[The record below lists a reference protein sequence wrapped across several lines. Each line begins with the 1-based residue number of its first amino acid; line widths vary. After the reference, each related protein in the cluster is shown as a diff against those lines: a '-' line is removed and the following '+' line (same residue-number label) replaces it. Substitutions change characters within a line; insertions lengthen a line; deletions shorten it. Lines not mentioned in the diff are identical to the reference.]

1 MCKYSQIFGQ
11 TQKIWTGT
19 KHFATCKRTRQYL
32 FDKKF
37 LYISILS
44 KSKCPADFLD
54 LLLMLTDKITFHLS
68 RTSFFTLTFISS
80 VWYKVT
86 YNGFKTV
93 TTTQIVHFVMKNL
106 QMNPVFVYPA
116 IVSLLPIMF
125 IV

>member
-1 MCKYSQIFGQ
+1 MCIAKSRNYDNEV
-11 TQKIWTGT
+11 
-19 KHFATCKRTRQYL
+19 FALTYVLTYIL
-32 FDKKF
+32 DKKIF
-37 LYISILS
+37 VFQNQVKAHTYL
-44 KSKCPADFLD
+44 ADFLD
-54 LLLMLTDKITFHLS
+54 LLLILDKTTFHQYLS

-106 QMNPVFVYPA
+106 QMNLVFVYPA